1 MKISLLS
8 TWRKRASME
17 EKERDTAG
25 RKGRR
30 VEAAQ
35 TATAWVLVSLS
46 RCELECDVGR
56 DGV

>member
-1 MKISLLS
+1 MD
-8 TWRKRASME
+8 
-17 EKERDTAG
+17 EKERETAG

>member
-1 MKISLLS
+1 
-8 TWRKRASME
+8 ME
-17 EKERDTAG
+17 EKERETAG

-30 VEAAQ
+30 VEAARLQ
-35 TATAWVLVSLS
+35 TTTAWVLVSLS

>member
-8 TWRKRASME
+8 TWRKRASMD
-17 EKERDTAG
+17 EKERETAG

-30 VEAAQ
+30 VEAAL
-35 TATAWVLVSLS
+35 VLVSLS